1 MARGFVTRKNLT
13 INCTDHS
20 RYFAGYKIKTTGK
33 SLFKAICFSQGG
45 KRIQGITRDF
55 IYIIRLKTRFHF
67 LFVFSDIAT
76 IIQIV
81 TQLCL
86 SKTLGVCPHYR
97 CLDLFVAEQR
107 HPTAKQDFEVFR
119 AHSLPK

>member
-1 MARGFVTRKNLT
+1 MARGFVTRKHLT

-20 RYFAGYKIKTTGK
+20 RYFAGYKIKTLGK
-33 SLFKAICFSQGG
+33 SLFSQGG
-45 KRIQGITRDF
+45 KRIQGITKDF

-97 CLDLFVAEQR
+97 CLGLFVAEQC